1 MENNTPTGEIT
12 ITVNAEEKKLLE
24 EMLYHEYLACMTT
37 GRMKQCEGI
46 LRKLGFKFPGFD
58 FLVDKGGRKQKMKSK

>member
-1 MENNTPTGEIT
+1 MSNTMPTGEIT

-37 GRMKQCEGI
+37 DRMKKCESV
-46 LRKLGFKFPGFD
+46 LRKIGFTFPGFD
-58 FLVDKGGRKQKMKSK
+58 FLVDKGGRKGYDT